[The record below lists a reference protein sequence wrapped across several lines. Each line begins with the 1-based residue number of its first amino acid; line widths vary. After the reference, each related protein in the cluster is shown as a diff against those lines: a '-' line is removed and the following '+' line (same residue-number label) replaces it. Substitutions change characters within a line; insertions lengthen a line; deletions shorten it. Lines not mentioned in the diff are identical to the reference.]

1 MTRIIDPLEQFFDDA
16 GNPLIEGLLY
26 FYETGT
32 NTPLDTFSDVNLTT
46 PNTNPVQLTASG
58 RCPNTYG
65 YNQLYRVVLKSS
77 ADVQIMQRDNVGS
90 LSGDGSF
97 TPWIFDKIYN
107 KPDITVYDDK
117 FYLSKVDNN
126 QDNQPD
132 ISTQWAQIRFL
143 EDYKSGFA
151 YSKND
156 VVFSGFIPYLSL
168 VDANTGNT
176 PLSSPNQWERIGS
189 IPTHSTNR
197 TYSQH
202 DLAIDSN
209 GVVVVSQQNANI
221 GHNPVG
227 DTAYTWWKPLSRIS
241 LESNP
246 QLIKI
251 NPMSGG
257 GTLLAEWNN
266 AITDGNAG
274 YLLPLAN
281 SVAANTAIIISKS
294 DIART
299 LYPIITASGADT
311 IAWLGGTDTSF
322 QIDTQFADSMILY
335 SNGTNQWSF

>member
-1 MTRIIDPLEQFFDDA
+1 MSRIIDPLEQFFDDA

-107 KPDITVYDDK
+107 KPDITVYEDK

-176 PLSSPNQWERIGS
+176 PVSSPNQWERIGS
-189 IPTHSTNR
+189 IPKYSTNR
-197 TYSQH
+197 TYAQY
-202 DLAIDSN
+202 DLAIDAN
-209 GVVVVSQQNANI
+209 GVLQVSQQNTNLN
-221 GHNPVG
+221 HNPVG
-227 DTAYTWWKPLSRIS
+227 DSGAWWKPQWQTVDGLTQVKYLSGDGALSPYWDNWLTDSSSYSIPAANTVPANTALVVTKPDKYRTS
-241 LESNP
+241 TP
-246 QLIKI
+246 TVT
-251 NPMSGG
+251 MSGG
-257 GTLLAEWNN
+257 
-266 AITDGNAG
+266 D
-274 YLLPLAN
+274 YLE
-281 SVAANTAIIISKS
+281 SSAAN
-294 DIART
+294 DF
-299 LYPIITASGADT
+299 
-311 IAWLGGTDTSF
+311 GGIQLLNSRIEVF
-322 QIDTQFADSMILY
+322 KFI
-335 SNGTNQWSF
+335 SNGSNGWRIG